1 MNEFLTDYK
10 SIILAVHLLGV
21 ALGLGGAT
29 ITDFTFFRALK
40 DKKISD
46 DELNIMHGLTYVIW
60 GGVFLL
66 VTSGVLL
73 FLPSS
78 ETLLDSAKFYGK
90 MLAVLVVIVN
100 GILLGAVI
108 TPKLQ
113 QFDFTFKS
121 TPHKQLHKLSF
132 SLGAVSASSWYSA
145 FIHAFVPAE
154 LDVHPLLFVGIYV
167 GILVSALIGGQALYL
182 IASKASKRTNG
193 TLKQPSLES

>member
-1 MNEFLTDYK
+1 MNDFILQYRD
-10 SIILAVHLLGV
+10 IIFGFHLLGV

-46 DELNIMHGLTYVIW
+46 DELRIMHGLTYVIW
-60 GGVFLL
+60 VGVFLL

-78 ETLLDSAKFYGK
+78 EMLLDSAKFYGK

-113 QFDFTFKS
+113 KFDFSFAT
-121 TPHKQLHKLSF
+121 TPHKALHKLSF

-145 FIHAFVPAE
+145 FVLAFFPARM
-154 LDVHPLLFVGIYV
+154 DVHPLLFVAIYL
-167 GILVSALIGGQALYL
+167 GILVSALVGGQVLY
-182 IASKASKRTNG
+182 IFAHKASTKTSSW
-193 TLKQPSLES
+193 LKQHSA